1 MTTQIVIESP
11 NTGLTAQERHTGLM
25 LATLNWLIR
34 AVACALIGVLTF
46 ATSSPAQGGDLALEV
61 AAYAISLGLIACWL
75 VADLRQWRL
84 SQTAIATGTGVL
96 ATVAGIAC
104 NAPHGGA
111 LIGFAAVA
119 ALAAGADTGLLVGAR
134 VTSVCIVATEVGAI
148 IFSASTAAVVGYP
161 LIVLSTFIA
170 GRNRRGYRMQAEQAQ
185 SLLEQSEQLR
195 TEQRSVAVLEERNRI
210 AREIHDVLAHS
221 LGALA
226 IQIQAVRAVLT
237 DDGDVERA
245 VGMLTQAQRMASD
258 GLVETRRAVQ
268 ALRGDATRLDEQI
281 TNLAQTHRERHGTVV
296 DFSIE
301 GEPADLTPEAT
312 VAFIRT
318 AQEALVNAAKHAP
331 HQPVQVV
338 LSYNDDA
345 LNLAITNPLEVS
357 NGAPPLLSGVNGGYG
372 LTGMRERL
380 LLIRGTLNAGP
391 DGDCWAVRAQ
401 VPR

>member
-1 MTTQIVIESP
+1 VIESP
-11 NTGLTAQERHTGLM
+11 NGGFGAHERHTGLM
-25 LATLNWLIR
+25 LVTLNWLIR
-34 AVACALIGVLTF
+34 AVASALIGVLTF
-46 ATSSPAQGGDLALEV
+46 ATTSSAHGAHLAFEV
-61 AAYAISLGLIACWL
+61 AAYAVSLALIACWL
-75 VADLRQWRL
+75 VADIRQWQL
-84 SQTAIATGTGVL
+84 SPTTTTVGMGVL
-96 ATVAGIAC
+96 AAVAGAAC
-104 NAPHGGA
+104 NAHNGGA

-119 ALAAGADTGLLVGAR
+119 ALAAGADTGLLAGSLVTGVGILAAE
-134 VTSVCIVATEVGAI
+134 IGAI
-148 IFSASTAAVVGYP
+148 AFNASTAAVIGYP

-170 GRNRRGYRMQAEQAQ
+170 GRNRRGYKMQAEQSQ

-195 TEQRSVAVLEERNRI
+195 TEQRNVAVLDERNRI

-221 LGALA
+221 LGALG

-245 VGMLTQAQRMASD
+245 VGMLTQAQRMASE

-281 TNLAQTHRERHGTVV
+281 TNLAQIHRERHGTVV

-331 HQPVQVV
+331 HQPVHLV
-338 LSYNDDA
+338 LSYADDA
-345 LNLAITNPLEVS
+345 LNLAITNPLETS
-357 NGAPPLLSGVNGGYG
+357 NGAAPLLSGVNGGYG

-380 LLIRGTLNAGP
+380 LLIRGTLSAGP

>member
-1 MTTQIVIESP
+1 
-11 NTGLTAQERHTGLM
+11 M

-34 AVACALIGVLTF
+34 ATACALIGVLTF
-46 ATSSPAQGGDLALEV
+46 ATSSSAHGNHLAFEI
-61 AAYAISLGLIACWL
+61 AAYAISLALVAAWL
-75 VADLRQWRL
+75 VADVRQWQL
-84 SQTAIATGTGVL
+84 SQTTTAVGMGVL
-96 ATVAGIAC
+96 AAVAGAAC
-104 NAPHGGA
+104 NAPNGGA

-119 ALAAGADTGLLVGAR
+119 ALAGGADTGLLAGSLVTCVGILA
-134 VTSVCIVATEVGAI
+134 AEVGAI
-148 IFSASTAAVVGYP
+148 AFNASTAAVVGYP

-170 GRNRRGYRMQAEQAQ
+170 GRNRRGYKMQAEQSQ

-195 TEQRSVAVLEERNRI
+195 TEQRNVAVLDERNRI

-221 LGALA
+221 LGALG

-245 VGMLTQAQRMASD
+245 VSMLTQAQRMASD

-281 TNLAQTHRERHGTVV
+281 TNLAQTHRERHGTAVE
-296 DFSIE
+296 FSIE
-301 GEPADLTPEAT
+301 GEPTDLTPEAT

-345 LNLAITNPLEVS
+345 MHLAITNPLERS
-357 NGAPPLLSGVNGGYG
+357 DGAAPLLSGVNGGYG

-380 LLIRGTLNAGP
+380 LLIRGTLSAGP
-391 DGDCWAVRAQ
+391 EGECWAVRAQ